1 MTTFVLVRHAKH
13 TAFGERILGRTSGVH
28 LSAEGLAQAKRLA
41 ERLCLRPIDR
51 IFSSPLDR
59 AQETARPIAQR
70 LDLPFEVV
78 EAISE
83 IDYGLWAGRDFDD
96 LRRDELWAAY
106 NSFRSG
112 TRIPGG
118 ELMPEAQLRIVGFL
132 DEVRRKWPDGR
143 ILAVSHGDVIRAALA
158 YYLGM
163 PLDLFQRLQIDPA
176 SVSTVSVDSY
186 GPRVIRINEVFD
198 D

>member
-1 MTTFVLVRHAKH
+1 VTTFLLVRHAKH
-13 TAFGERILGRTSGVH
+13 AAFGERILGRMSGIH

-41 ERLCLRPIDR
+41 ECLCRRPIDR

-59 AQETARPIAQR
+59 ARETAEPIAQR
-70 LDLPFEVV
+70 LELPIDIA

-83 IDYGLWAGRDFDD
+83 IDYGLWAGRSVDD
-96 LRRDELWAAY
+96 LRQDELWASS

-112 TRIPGG
+112 IRIPDG
-118 ELMPEAQLRIVGFL
+118 ELMVEAQLRVVEFL
-132 DEVRRKWPDGR
+132 DEVRHKWPDGH

-158 YYLGM
+158 YCLGL
-163 PLDLFQRLQIDPA
+163 PLDLLQRLQIDLA
-176 SVSTVSVDSY
+176 SVSTLSVDSY
-186 GPRVIRINEVFD
+186 GPKVIRINEIFD